1 MIHKPPKVS
10 KAMRNSNGEI
20 YFIDITE
27 KYQKELS
34 PDKKRYKCLINIQEI
49 FLRYNLPNESPIK
62 FYNYICNLLG
72 IKNFEILKNSDRHI
86 IQNNVITEKDLLEF
100 IRFMY

>member
-1 MIHKPPKVS
+1 MIHKPRKVS

-34 PDKKRYKCLINIQEI
+34 PEKKRHKCLINIQEI
-49 FLRYNLPNESPIK
+49 FLRHNLPDESPIK
-62 FYNYICNLLG
+62 FYNYLCNSFG
-72 IKNFEILKNSDRHI
+72 VKNFEILKKSNRHI

-100 IRFMY
+100 VRFIY